1 LILDVLAL
9 VLALLAPPGEAVVE
23 APGDAPLLN
32 VDPCVDVD
40 AAEVRRLLE
49 LELRDVRARDQSAA
63 LAVGVRCTPGG
74 QEIRV
79 EPWASLG
86 QDGIRTIELPPQ
98 AKGDT
103 ASREARGR
111 ELAVAIAELVRRLHD
126 HALVRREPPP
136 PPPPIRVAP
145 AQPPE
150 QPRSLRHIG
159 VVSSFDYFMGR
170 QLLVGGEAT
179 LSVALGRYMLADVS
193 AGVRTAG
200 DQALPSGRLATRA
213 GTGAIALG
221 PNLGSLWR
229 LVGVALLFRARGYLV
244 EYRAAPANDG
254 AARTARFGAVF
265 LAAEPRLSLRLSRRI
280 SLLASAAVELPVH
293 GIVVRAQGVETASIS
308 GLALAVGLGTAMAF

>member
-9 VLALLAPPGEAVVE
+9 ALALVALPDEAVVD
-23 APGDAPLLN
+23 APGDAPLLD

-49 LELRDVRARDQSAA
+49 LELSDVRARDQSAA
-63 LAVGVRCTPGG
+63 VAVAVRCTPGG

-98 AKGDT
+98 AERDT
-103 ASREARGR
+103 AAREARAR

-126 HALVRREPPP
+126 HAFVRPEPPP

-145 AQPPE
+145 TPPPE
-150 QPRSLRHIG
+150 QPRSPRHIG
-159 VVSSFDYFMGR
+159 VMSSFDYFMGG
-170 QLLVGGEAT
+170 QLLIGGEVT

-193 AGVRTAG
+193 AGVRTTG
-200 DQALPSGRLATRA
+200 DQAVPSGRLATRA
-213 GTGAIALG
+213 GTAAIALG

-254 AARTARFGAVF
+254 AARTARFGALF
-265 LAAEPRLSLRLSRRI
+265 LAAEPRVSLRLSRRM
-280 SLLASAAVELPVH
+280 SLLLSAAVELPAH
-293 GIVVRAQGVETASIS
+293 GIIVRAQGVETASIS
-308 GLALAVGLGTAMAF
+308 GLALAAGLGAAMAF